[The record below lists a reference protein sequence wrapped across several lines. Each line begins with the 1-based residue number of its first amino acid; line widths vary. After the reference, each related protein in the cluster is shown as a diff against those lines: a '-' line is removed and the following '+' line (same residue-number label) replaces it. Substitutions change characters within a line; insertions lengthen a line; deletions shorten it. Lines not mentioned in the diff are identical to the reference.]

1 MHCQSKVDTL
11 TSRTIVAMKLKSD
24 AITSADLKEYLLST
38 DDFNFEREIYH
49 VAKNLALN
57 SVEHAGLYEDAVQSK
72 QRRFDIRA
80 THIVGHNTI
89 ELAIECKRLKPSYP
103 LVASCVPRPDNEAS
117 HSYLY
122 AFQRTKWAQ
131 SLASISEMVDRAVKQ
146 FLVRRPYVPKRAFL
160 AALGEP
166 TQEDETMYRNYA

>member
-1 MHCQSKVDTL
+1 MAV
-11 TSRTIVAMKLKSD
+11 KLKSA
-24 AITSADLKEYLLST
+24 AITSADLKYLLST

-57 SVEHAGLYEDAVQSK
+57 SVEHAGLYEDPVQSK
-72 QRRFDIRA
+72 QRRFDIIRA

-103 LVASCVPRPDNEAS
+103 LVVSCVPRADDEAS

>member
-1 MHCQSKVDTL
+1 MAV
-11 TSRTIVAMKLKSD
+11 KLKSA
-24 AITSADLKEYLLST
+24 AITPADL
-38 DDFNFEREIYH
+38 EREISH

-57 SVEHAGLYEDAVQSK
+57 SVEHAGLYVDPVQRK
-72 QRRFDIRA
+72 QRRFDIFRA

-89 ELAIECKRLKPSYP
+89 ELAI
-103 LVASCVPRPDNEAS
+103 VPRADNEAS

-146 FLVRRPYVPKRAFL
+146 FLIRRPYVPKRAFL
-160 AALGEP
+160 AVLGVPDGALRGAKYSSNGTTQGEP